1 MDRRL
6 ILASLLAFDRP
17 LPDLIEA
24 LDALDALEWSDEP
37 AEVLRRKHI
46 AAVVR
51 RFASAALTAQDVERW
66 ANLVESR
73 EDLGFEPR
81 HEEAIAD
88 ALFDLGNPDLQGEL
102 HDIVDDLLDALDD

>member
-1 MDRRL
+1 MDRRT

-17 LPDLIEA
+17 LSELN
-24 LDALDALEWSDEP
+24 DALDGLEWSDEP
-37 AEVLRRKHI
+37 VETLRRKHI

-51 RFASAALTAQDVERW
+51 RFASATLTAGEVEAW
-66 ANLVESR
+66 ASLVESR

-88 ALFDLGNPDLQGEL
+88 ALFDLGNPDLQGALNE
-102 HDIVDDLLDALDD
+102 IVDDLLEALED